1 MKSSSHFMRK
11 LYIMITVG
19 IILVNFNMS
28 LANNI
33 NWRVKNVSRQR
44 YLFQYMVNLGGNNKL
59 DRAFI
64 DFHRSSAYSDE
75 DSCGIKDIIGV
86 EIIGLERG
94 YQKIDFLHDSIYGG
108 FFEFTKVQD
117 GKLGEGICDLNG
129 KEIIPFIN
137 DIDFITFFRNQ
148 EGTGY
153 FMTIKEEDDKSSP
166 VGDFG
171 TIIYQGIYDLDG
183 KNVVPLT
190 KAGSYSIFN
199 KSQESYLLPYELI
212 LKKLNKTVKKNSQH
226 TSYYK
231 NLAKQK
237 IRLYK
242 GIDYSSIKYE
252 TTYTEKNGF
261 SWILV
266 KQGNKSC
273 AKDIWGEII
282 IPMGD
287 YIIQYSELSDG
298 LSCFKIE
305 EPTFRM
311 PRKGVLSLSGK
322 TIVPYD
328 HHLDIQYCK
337 AQNIG
342 GYFKVS
348 KILNK
353 SIVKG
358 VYMLNGN
365 NIISTDNSFE
375 RIIYSIEN
383 GNFGYFE
390 VMKNDCYGAYDIY
403 GNCIIPLG
411 TKGNELHY
419 GKKGFYFANDRK
431 YLGIQIDEYGAAD
444 YSLRKEW
451 DRQARE
457 KEEERRRKKEQRR
470 NFWTNFGNALAQS
483 ALGYLGMQ
491 SQHMMPMGA
500 GFNMPSSTYNQT
512 AGPLAQQMSQ
522 PGYFNNVYQ
531 ELMFTS
537 MVQVQQQEMWEYN
550 QARQGALAMGKDLTF
565 DEWRCQRGAA
575 IQALKEQ
582 GVDIIAEQNERNRQN
597 NREWRESLSQ
607 DSKDRLQRIKD
618 YNQMKYGTSSGS
630 SSISSTNRKS
640 GQLSH
645 STSQWNNASS
655 YNTTSY
661 PQTSTN
667 RNNSVSNANTQTK
680 PSDSHQQYK
689 NGNKNV
695 SSSDYTYIQRVTLY
709 RQDGSSF
716 RVAKQNAEL
725 YEKGATEYIKI
736 GGTFFPAQNPGKVT
750 GYRKRIVYGGVGL
763 YYN

>member
-1 MKSSSHFMRK
+1 
-11 LYIMITVG
+11 MITIG

-33 NWRVKNVSRQR
+33 NWRVKNASRER
-44 YLFQYMVNLGGNNKL
+44 YLFQYMINTGDNNKL
-59 DRAFI
+59 YHAFI
-64 DFHRSSAYSDE
+64 GFHRSSTYSDE

-94 YQKIDFLHDSIYGG
+94 YQKISFLPDSIYGG

-129 KEIIPFIN
+129 KEIIPFIP

-153 FMTIKEEDDKSSP
+153 FMTIKEEDDKSSS

-171 TIIYQGIYDLDG
+171 KIIYQGIYDLDG

-212 LKKLNKTVKKNSQH
+212 SKKLNETVKKNSQH

-231 NLAKQK
+231 DLAKQK
-237 IRLYK
+237 IRLYD
-242 GIDYSSIKYE
+242 GIDYSSIKHE
-252 TTYTEKNGF
+252 TIYTEKTGF

-273 AKDIWGEII
+273 AKDIWGKYI
-282 IPMGD
+282 IPIGD
-287 YIIQYSELSDG
+287 YLIEYKDLSNG
-298 LSCFKIE
+298 LSCFRIE
-305 EPTFRM
+305 EPTFKN
-311 PRKGVLSLSGK
+311 PKKGILSLTGK

-328 HHLDIQYCK
+328 NYIDIQFHK
-337 AQNIG
+337 AKNIG
-342 GYFKVS
+342 GYFEVS
-348 KILNK
+348 KIFNNH
-353 SIVKG
+353 INCG

-365 NIISTDNSFE
+365 NIISLHDSYDK
-375 RIIYSIEN
+375 IIFSIEN
-383 GNFGYFE
+383 DNFGHFE
-390 VMKNDCYGAYDIY
+390 VSRDDRYGAYDIY
-403 GNCIIPLG
+403 GNCIVPLG
-411 TKGNELHY
+411 TKDNGLHY

-444 YSLRKEW
+444 YSLREEW

-457 KEEERRRKKEQRR
+457 KEEERRRKKEKRR
-470 NFWTNFGNALAQS
+470 TFWTNFGNALAQS

-491 SQHMMPMGA
+491 SQTMMPMTGPY
-500 GFNMPSSTYNQT
+500 NTYSMPSFISNQNI
-512 AGPLAQQMSQ
+512 GPLAQQMSQ

-537 MVQVQQQEMWEYN
+537 MAQVQQQEMWEYN
-550 QARQGALAMGKDLTF
+550 QARQGALAMGKDLTL

-582 GVDIIAEQNERNRQN
+582 GIDIIAEQNERNRQN

-607 DSKDRLQRIKD
+607 DSKNRLQRIKD
-618 YNQMKYGTSSGS
+618 YNQMKYGSSTSSS
-630 SSISSTNRKS
+630 ASTSSSTNKSS
-640 GQLSH
+640 GQISH
-645 STSQWNNASS
+645 SASQGNNESN
-655 YNTTSY
+655 YNTMSYTQSSTS
-661 PQTSTN
+661 
-667 RNNSVSNANTQTK
+667 RNNSTSNKSNQTK
-680 PSDSHQQYK
+680 TNDSHQQYK

-736 GGTFFPAQNPGKVT
+736 GGTFFPAQTPGKVT
-750 GYRKRIVYGGVGL
+750 EYRKRIVYGGVGL

>member
-1 MKSSSHFMRK
+1 MRK
-11 LYIMITVG
+11 LYIMIIVG
-19 IILVNFNMS
+19 ILLVNFNMS

-33 NWRVKNVSRQR
+33 NWKVKNVSRNR
-44 YLFQYMVNLGGNNKL
+44 YLMEYTGGNNKL

-64 DFHRSSAYSDE
+64 NFHRSSTYSDE

-94 YQKIDFLHDSIYGG
+94 YQKINFLPDSIYGG
-108 FFEFTKVQD
+108 FFEFTKVLD

-129 KEIIPFIN
+129 KEIIPFIP

-212 LKKLNKTVKKNSQH
+212 SKKLNETVKTNSQH
-226 TSYYK
+226 TSYYRD
-231 NLAKQK
+231 LAKQK
-237 IRLYK
+237 IRLYD
-242 GIDYSSIKYE
+242 GIDYSSIKHE

-353 SIVKG
+353 SIIQG

-365 NIISTDNSFE
+365 NIICTDNSFE

-383 GNFGYFE
+383 DNFGYFK

-411 TKGNELHY
+411 TKGNTLHY
-419 GKKGFYFANDRK
+419 GKKGFYFADDRK

-457 KEEERRRKKEQRR
+457 NEEERRRKKEQRR

-500 GFNMPSSTYNQT
+500 GYNMPSSTYNQT

-550 QARQGALAMGKDLTF
+550 QARQGALAMGKDLTL
-565 DEWRCQRGAA
+565 DEWRYQRGAA

-607 DSKDRLQRIKD
+607 DSKDRLQKIKD

-630 SSISSTNRKS
+630 SSSSPTNRKS

-645 STSQWNNASS
+645 STSQRNNASN

-661 PQTSTN
+661 PRTSTN

-680 PSDSHQQYK
+680 PNDSHQQYK
-689 NGNKNV
+689 NGNKNI

-750 GYRKRIVYGGVGL
+750 EFRKRIVYGGIGL

>member
-1 MKSSSHFMRK
+1 MNYTK
-11 LYIMITVG
+11 LTILFIAVINAITAFPESINGNMLKDIEKDEFVYIEFY
-19 IILVNFNMS
+19 NP
-28 LANNI
+28 
-33 NWRVKNVSRQR
+33 
-44 YLFQYMVNLGGNNKL
+44 
-59 DRAFI
+59 
-64 DFHRSSAYSDE
+64 SD
-75 DSCGIKDIIGV
+75 STKTGIKDCFGIEIIPPIYNHIQFLNEPERYIGFYHVEKIESDGSTMGYVLDLEGNQLLQLPKYKKGEIQTVSPYVSENGKLFFSISKTVFGFVNGEGTLISKSGILDINGNLCYPISIDEHEYSIRYENDTEGFYLNECGSKNGQKKILNIKLIDSPKYNILKAVAKNAKRICDEAKKNPPIFETTHIENNGFCWIELSKGYGYSKIKGALTIDGDTIISFNKNCDKISYRELSQGMSCFETRSGGVANGIFSLRGTEIVPIGV
-86 EIIGLERG
+86 YTIQYHPLDKIGGIFRVINCYSLEG
-94 YQKIDFLHDSIYGG
+94 GIYN
-108 FFEFTKVQD
+108 
-117 GKLGEGICDLNG
+117 LNG
-129 KEIIPFIN
+129 KEIVPYRYEYN
-137 DIDFITFFRNQ
+137 CMYQTVN
-148 EGTGY
+148 GGMGY
-153 FMTIKEEDDKSSP
+153 I
-166 VGDFG
+166 
-171 TIIYQGIYDLDG
+171 
-183 KNVVPLT
+183 
-190 KAGSYSIFN
+190 SI
-199 KSQESYLLPYELI
+199 
-212 LKKLNKTVKKNSQH
+212 
-226 TSYYK
+226 
-231 NLAKQK
+231 
-237 IRLYK
+237 
-242 GIDYSSIKYE
+242 
-252 TTYTEKNGF
+252 EKN
-261 SWILV
+261 
-266 KQGNKSC
+266 N
-273 AKDIWGEII
+273 
-282 IPMGD
+282 
-287 YIIQYSELSDG
+287 
-298 LSCFKIE
+298 
-305 EPTFRM
+305 R
-311 PRKGVLSLSGK
+311 
-322 TIVPYD
+322 
-328 HHLDIQYCK
+328 
-337 AQNIG
+337 
-342 GYFKVS
+342 
-348 KILNK
+348 
-353 SIVKG
+353 
-358 VYMLNGN
+358 
-365 NIISTDNSFE
+365 
-375 RIIYSIEN
+375 
-383 GNFGYFE
+383 
-390 VMKNDCYGAYDIY
+390 YGAYDIY

-411 TKGNELHY
+411 TKGNTLHY
-419 GKKGFYFANDRK
+419 GKKGFYFADDRK

-491 SQHMMPMGA
+491 SKHMMPMGA

-537 MVQVQQQEMWEYN
+537 MVQVRQQEMWEYN

-630 SSISSTNRKS
+630 SSSSSTNRKS

-645 STSQWNNASS
+645 SSSQGNNASS

-680 PSDSHQQYK
+680 PNDSHQQYK

-695 SSSDYTYIQRVTLY
+695 SSSDYTYIQRVTLF

-736 GGTFFPAQNPGKVT
+736 GGTFFTAQNPGKVT
-750 GYRKRIVYGGVGL
+750 EFRKRIVYGSVGL